1 MQLVTVFT
9 YITVILF
16 GMMIGSFLNVCI
28 LRIPKGESIVTAPSH
43 CMACG
48 KRIKWYE
55 LIPVFSWLFLK
66 GRCSGC
72 KSPISAQYPLVEAV
86 TGVLYASI
94 YYRFGISVETLLYMS
109 MTSALLALSVI
120 DFRTYEIPQ
129 GFNIFLALV
138 GIARVATDIN
148 NWPLYLIGFFAVSV
162 FLLIVFL
169 ITGGRGIGGG
179 DIKLMAVC
187 GLILGWKLIIV
198 AFVTG
203 CVLGSVLHLI
213 RMAIQKEGAVLA
225 FGPYLSLGVFLAAM
239 WGDKILNA
247 YLSMFGL

>member
-1 MQLVTVFT
+1 MQLITVLT
-9 YITVILF
+9 YIVVVLL

-28 LRIPKGESIVTAPSH
+28 IRIPKGESIVAASSR

-55 LIPVFSWLFLK
+55 LIPVFSWFFLK

-72 KSPISAQYPLVEAV
+72 KSPISAQYPLVEAA

-129 GFNIFLALV
+129 GFNIFLGLV
-138 GIARVATDIN
+138 GISRVASDLS

-162 FLLIVFL
+162 FLLLVFF

-213 RMAIQKEGAVLA
+213 RMAVQKEGAVLA
-225 FGPYLSLGVFLAAM
+225 FGPYLSLGVFLSAM
-239 WGDKILNA
+239 WGDKIINA
-247 YLSMFGL
+247 YLSMFNL